1 MSGRIGGSDPIGYNQ
16 DRRPMATLRLGE
28 SKLPSGHAPQKV
40 RAKHRMKIADV
51 EVINLLYWYPN
62 KHGFTYAGGV
72 ASGRLTTLV
81 RVSTEDGQ
89 IGWGSAYGHPD
100 INRIIIE
107 HQLKPLLL
115 GADPCETESLWDLM
129 YATTR
134 WYGRKGAAMT
144 ALGAL
149 DTALWDLRGKA
160 AGKPVAEL
168 LGPHRTE
175 VPAYASA
182 LLWQDDPAALGVE
195 AAHHVEQGF
204 RRMKMRLARNEE
216 YDTAAVLAV
225 RHAVGPSIDIM
236 VDGSMR
242 YPMQAAERMA
252 RFLEQQRVFWFE
264 EPFAPEDIDSF
275 VELRQRVSIPL
286 AAGENEFGVQGFR
299 ELLRAGA
306 VDIVQPDVS
315 RAGGISECFRIGQ
328 LAASF
333 GARVATHS
341 WSDAVAITGNAH
353 LIAALPNGITV
364 EIDRSGNPMVDDLLL
379 EPLHV
384 QDGMLH
390 LSRAPGLGIEINEK
404 LIEQLRLPADTPV
417 PDGCFSDMF
426 FGKDYLYTAQPYQ
439 KSAA

>member
-1 MSGRIGGSDPIGYNQ
+1 MR
-16 DRRPMATLRLGE
+16 
-28 SKLPSGHAPQKV
+28 
-40 RAKHRMKIADV
+40 IADI

-62 KHGFTYAGGV
+62 KHGFIYAGGV

-81 RVSTEDGQ
+81 RVTTENGQ
-89 IGWGSAYGHPD
+89 TGWGSAYGHPD
-100 INRIIIE
+100 LNRIIID

-115 GADPCETESLWDLM
+115 GADPRETESLWDLM

-149 DTALWDLRGKA
+149 DTALWDFRGKA
-160 AGKPVAEL
+160 AGKPVAAL
-168 LGPHRTE
+168 LGPYRNE

-182 LLWQDDPAALGVE
+182 LLWQDDPAALGAE
-195 AAHHVEQGF
+195 AALYVEQGF
-204 RRMKMRLARNEE
+204 RRMKMRLARSEA
-216 YDTAAVLAV
+216 YDTAAVVAV
-225 RHAVGPSIDIM
+225 RQAVGPTIDIM

-242 YPMQAAERMA
+242 YPMDAAERMA
-252 RFLEQQRVFWFE
+252 RFFAQHGVFWFE

-275 VELRQRVSIPL
+275 VQLRQRVSIPL

-333 GARVATHS
+333 GARVATHT
-341 WSDAVAITGNAH
+341 WSDAIAITGNMH

-364 EIDRSGNPMVDDLLL
+364 EIDRSGNPMVDALLV

-384 QDGMLH
+384 KEGMLR
-390 LSRAPGLGIEINEK
+390 LSDAPGLGIEINEK
-404 LIEQLRLPADTPV
+404 VIDQLRLPASMPV

-426 FGKDYLYTAQPYQ
+426 FGQEYLYTAQPYGS
-439 KSAA
+439 SAAHGQTS